1 MFLSKAPAFMP
12 AGYSFIYLSL
22 FILQSIH
29 LCRYSTYSGFLHIP
43 LPGLSDILATSIPL
57 HFVVFITILSAGT
70 FVSLLIYVPIP
81 NATFALPLKYLYS
94 LSAPVK
100 IKTVTKYQSFIS
112 CIYSKTLIMLKH
124 FLTPRIRISAVMS
137 YPSEK
142 CCICELEIL

>member
-1 MFLSKAPAFMP
+1 MLVLTCQYIYLIYFIFLCVFKKQELLMFLSKAPAFMP
-12 AGYSFIYLSL
+12 ADYSFIYLSL

-94 LSAPVK
+94 LSAL
-100 IKTVTKYQSFIS
+100 
-112 CIYSKTLIMLKH
+112 SKSRLSLNNRVL
-124 FLTPRIRISAVMS
+124 FLASIPRLS
-137 YPSEK
+137 
-142 CCICELEIL
+142 